1 MIKAWIIELNA
12 GPRCPHRYGA
22 YSEGDP
28 LEKLDEDTIFNM
40 EESLWDSYGWTA
52 TGWNNEHMEDPNDED
67 EYEQIY
73 QNFKENI
80 SWSAEEDT
88 YGEIDELE
96 IVYDERDEIP
106 EIEEEDD

>member
-12 GPRCPHRYGA
+12 GPQCSHRYGA
-22 YSEGDP
+22 YSEEDP
-28 LEKLDEDTIFNM
+28 LEKLDEDTIFNL
-40 EESLWDSYGWTA
+40 EEELWDSYGWTV
-52 TGWNNEHMEDPNDED
+52 TGWNNEDMEDPDD

-73 QNFKENI
+73 MDFKENI
-80 SWSAEEDT
+80 NWSVEEDI
-88 YGEIDELE
+88 YDEIDDLE

>member
-12 GPRCPHRYGA
+12 GPQCPHRYGA

-28 LEKLDEDTIFNM
+28 LEKLDEDTIFNL
-40 EESLWDSYGWTA
+40 EEELWDSYGWTA
-52 TGWNNEHMEDPNDED
+52 TDWNNEDMEDPDDED

-73 QNFKENI
+73 MDFKENI
-80 SWSAEEDT
+80 NWSAEEDT
-88 YGEIDELE
+88 YGEIDDLE
-96 IVYDERDEIP
+96 IIYDERDEIP

>member
-12 GPRCPHRYGA
+12 GSQGSHRYGA
-22 YSEGDP
+22 YSEEDP
-28 LEKLDEDTIFNM
+28 LEKLDEDTIFNL
-40 EESLWDSYGWTA
+40 EEELWDSYGWTV
-52 TGWNNEHMEDPNDED
+52 TGLNNEDMEDPDDED

-73 QNFKENI
+73 MDFKENI
-80 SWSAEEDT
+80 NWSVEEDI
-88 YGEIDELE
+88 YDEIDDLE